1 MPTDAEVKI
10 AHKLFTFL
18 SQEFH
23 GWTDVEEPIDA
34 IVVLS
39 NWYDRL
45 SKVRKVLELA
55 VSRMPERDF
64 AQVSG
69 MSPWCAPSEAKARSV
84 PIVVVG
90 GRGRLSSIRAAEL
103 DGEAHAT
110 LARLLVLLE
119 VPGELG
125 TLGTQTN
132 RVVAISCNECPTPEL
147 RAKCGC
153 VGNTGFNTAS

>member
-1 MPTDAEVKI
+1 MKNAK
-10 AHKLFTFL
+10 KLFTFL

-23 GWTDVEEPIDA
+23 GWADVEEEPIDA

-55 VSRMPERDF
+55 VSRTHSD
-64 AQVSG
+64 ASHL

-125 TLGTQTN
+125 TLGTN

-153 VGNTGFNTAS
+153 VGNTGFNTVS